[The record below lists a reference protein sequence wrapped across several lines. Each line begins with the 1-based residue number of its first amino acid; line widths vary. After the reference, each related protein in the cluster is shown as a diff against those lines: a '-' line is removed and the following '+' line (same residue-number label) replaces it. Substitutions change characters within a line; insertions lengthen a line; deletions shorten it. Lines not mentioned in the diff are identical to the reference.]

1 MSFAVR
7 ILFCTD
13 PLIPARPDRAF
24 VHEVEAAEAAGLTWS
39 QVDFEALVAGDL
51 TRALRRV
58 DELTTPETAIYRGW
72 MLRTTTYEAL
82 HTGLAARGWRLIND
96 PAAYRCAHLLPEALP
111 HLGDDTPRTVV
122 VPLGP
127 DFGWP
132 AIHAALAALG
142 SGPVLVKDFVKSRKH
157 EWDDACFIRAA
168 DDRAEVE
175 RVAGNFIERQSDDL
189 VGGLVF
195 RAFESLVDLGVH
207 PQSGMPLAREWR
219 RFIADGRVLADSPAW
234 ELADRGD
241 PPPEFDALARRV
253 PSRFFTLDLAQRRS
267 GDWTA
272 IELGDGQVAGLP
284 AQLEAKKFYK
294 ALADWDPKP

>member
-1 MSFAVR
+1 MSLPVR

-13 PLIPARPDRAF
+13 PRIPARPDRAF
-24 VHEVEAAEAAGLTWS
+24 VHEVEAAEAAGLAWS

-58 DELTTPETAIYRGW
+58 AELTAPETAIYRGW
-72 MLRTTTYEAL
+72 MLRVGTYEAL
-82 HTGLAARGWRLIND
+82 YHGLFARGWRLINS
-96 PAAYRCAHLLPEALP
+96 PAAYRSTHLLPDALP
-111 HLGDDTPRTVV
+111 YLGADTPRTVV

-127 DFGWP
+127 AFGWP
-132 AIHAALAALG
+132 AIHAALAELG
-142 SGPVLVKDFVKSRKH
+142 AGPVLVKDYVKSRKH

-175 RVAGNFIERQSDDL
+175 HVAGNFIERQSDDL

-195 RAFESLVDLGVH
+195 RAFETLVGLGVH

-219 RFIADGRVLADSPAW
+219 RFVVDGRVLAGAPAW
-234 ELADRGD
+234 ELPDLGP
-241 PPPEFDALARRV
+241 PPPEFAALARRV
-253 PSRFFTLDLAQRRS
+253 PSRFFTLDLAERVT
-267 GDWTA
+267 GEWTA

-284 AQLEAKKFYK
+284 PQLDAREFFKS
-294 ALADWDPKP
+294 LADWDPRP